1 MEMLTSM
8 TLASM
13 WSTIIN
19 AFAGWIV
26 NYGWAIIVFTI
37 VLKLILSPLD
47 ILQRVSSQKQARV
60 MGAMQPEL
68 DEIKKK
74 YANNPEKMN
83 AEQNKLYQK
92 YNSNLKGVCLPMLI
106 SLIVTLVVFFTLYS
120 SIRSLG
126 NEKLYETYRSLDTTY
141 IEASAN
147 VEESWSED
155 EKNEYIAL
163 AVQEKYDEQSRENS
177 WLWVKNVW
185 KADTNTSQF
194 VDFEDYWNYLESNE
208 LTAGSTKEEAQA
220 RHEFI
225 VSTIVGDSSDNN
237 GYFILI
243 ILCALVSFLSQFIST
258 KLLNG
263 KGQKINTMN
272 KVMMAII
279 PISMLIFAYTS
290 NVVFTLYIITNSLM
304 TTIISTIISLIMKHM
319 NKGKTDKEIILKK
332 KNVEIMEYSR
342 NYKK

>member
-1 MEMLTSM
+1 MLTSM

-13 WSTIIN
+13 WSKIIN

-208 LTAGSTKEEAQA
+208 LTAGSTKEEVQA

-225 VSTIVGDSSDNN
+225 VNTIVGDSSDNN

-258 KLLNG
+258 KLLNS

-304 TTIISTIISLIMKHM
+304 TTIISTIISLIMRRM

>member
-163 AVQEKYDEQSRENS
+163 AVQEKYD
-177 WLWVKNVW
+177 
-185 KADTNTSQF
+185 
-194 VDFEDYWNYLESNE
+194 
-208 LTAGSTKEEAQA
+208 
-220 RHEFI
+220 
-225 VSTIVGDSSDNN
+225 
-237 GYFILI
+237 
-243 ILCALVSFLSQFIST
+243 
-258 KLLNG
+258 
-263 KGQKINTMN
+263 
-272 KVMMAII
+272 
-279 PISMLIFAYTS
+279 
-290 NVVFTLYIITNSLM
+290 
-304 TTIISTIISLIMKHM
+304 
-319 NKGKTDKEIILKK
+319 
-332 KNVEIMEYSR
+332 
-342 NYKK
+342 

>member
-1 MEMLTSM
+1 MLTSM

-141 IEASAN
+141 VEASAN

-208 LTAGSTKEEAQA
+208 LTASSTKEEAQA

-225 VSTIVGDSSDNN
+225 VNTIVGDSSDNN

-258 KLLNG
+258 KLLNS

-304 TTIISTIISLIMKHM
+304 TTIISTIISLIMRRM

>member
-1 MEMLTSM
+1 MLTSM

-126 NEKLYETYRSLDTTY
+126 NEKLYETYRSLDN
-141 IEASAN
+141 IHRGEC
-147 VEESWSED
+147 
-155 EKNEYIAL
+155 KCGR
-163 AVQEKYDEQSRENS
+163 K
-177 WLWVKNVW
+177 
-185 KADTNTSQF
+185 
-194 VDFEDYWNYLESNE
+194 
-208 LTAGSTKEEAQA
+208 
-220 RHEFI
+220 
-225 VSTIVGDSSDNN
+225 
-237 GYFILI
+237 
-243 ILCALVSFLSQFIST
+243 LV
-258 KLLNG
+258 
-263 KGQKINTMN
+263 
-272 KVMMAII
+272 
-279 PISMLIFAYTS
+279 
-290 NVVFTLYIITNSLM
+290 
-304 TTIISTIISLIMKHM
+304 
-319 NKGKTDKEIILKK
+319 
-332 KNVEIMEYSR
+332 R
-342 NYKK
+342 R

>member
-1 MEMLTSM
+1 MLTSM

-13 WSTIIN
+13 WSTTIN
-19 AFAGWIV
+19 AFASWIV

-147 VEESWSED
+147 VEEGWSED

-163 AVQEKYDEQSRENS
+163 AVREKYDEQSRENS

-208 LTAGSTKEEAQA
+208 LTAGSTKEEVQA

-237 GYFILI
+237 GYFVLI

-258 KLLNG
+258 KLLNS

-304 TTIISTIISLIMKHM
+304 TTIISTIISLIMRRM

>member
-1 MEMLTSM
+1 MLTSM

-141 IEASAN
+141 VEASAN

-220 RHEFI
+220 RHEII

-272 KVMMAII
+272 KVMLAII

-304 TTIISTIISLIMKHM
+304 TTIISTIISLIMRRM